1 MERMLTE
8 SYINDS
14 MRQYERWAENEIIKY
29 KPKHVKPHGIKR
41 PDTRKI
47 VAVAVGIFVILVIAI
62 EMLA

>member
-1 MERMLTE
+1 VEGMLTE
-8 SYINDS
+8 SYMNDS

-29 KPKHVKPHGIKR
+29 KPKHAKPHGIKR

-47 VAVAVGIFVILVIAI
+47 VAAAVGIFVILMIVI